1 MITRNEIAFRV
12 AQKANYGYLER
23 AFNHHAWL
31 RTSHVPLNSNTPL
44 ARRSLNAVTA
54 CVGPFFTPPA
64 SPFTRRSLHVQSY
77 HVELA
82 ALPIDASTWRSQPMH
97 TEQGHPTNSTTRNV
111 LRARSY
117 SPGRLAVCMVGGLR
131 TLIQPTVFQSIK
143 ANLLDSQVE
152 PVDLFINTHLKVGS
166 GDMSLNRAGG
176 SPVAADDP
184 RLLAAISHLKPVQYV
199 LRRTNDCSQPEVM
212 YHRVCQDKRVPSND
226 VHLHGYLQFLW
237 IVEAHHDVLR

>member
-1 MITRNEIAFRV
+1 
-12 AQKANYGYLER
+12 
-23 AFNHHAWL
+23 
-31 RTSHVPLNSNTPL
+31 
-44 ARRSLNAVTA
+44 
-54 CVGPFFTPPA
+54 
-64 SPFTRRSLHVQSY
+64 
-77 HVELA
+77 
-82 ALPIDASTWRSQPMH
+82 
-97 TEQGHPTNSTTRNV
+97 
-111 LRARSY
+111 
-117 SPGRLAVCMVGGLR
+117 MVGGLR

-184 RLLAAISHLKPVQYV
+184 RLLAAIYHLKPVQYV

>member
-1 MITRNEIAFRV
+1 M
-12 AQKANYGYLER
+12 
-23 AFNHHAWL
+23 
-31 RTSHVPLNSNTPL
+31 HV
-44 ARRSLNAVTA
+44 
-54 CVGPFFTPPA
+54 
-64 SPFTRRSLHVQSY
+64 
-77 HVELA
+77 
-82 ALPIDASTWRSQPMH
+82 
-97 TEQGHPTNSTTRNV
+97 HPTNSTTRNV

-166 GDMSLNRAGG
+166 GDMSLSRAGG
-176 SPVAADDP
+176 SPVAANDP

-226 VHLHGYLQFLW
+226 VHIHGYLQFLW
-237 IVEAHHDVLR
+237 IVEAHHDVTKLLHEYGPLSNIS

>member
-64 SPFTRRSLHVQSY
+64 SPFTRRLRGAPHGYNRIMSSSRRFQLT
-77 HVELA
+77 
-82 ALPIDASTWRSQPMH
+82 LPLGGPN
-97 TEQGHPTNSTTRNV
+97 PTNSTTRNV

-176 SPVAADDP
+176 SPVAADNP
-184 RLLAAISHLKPVQYV
+184 RLLAAIYHLKPVQYV